1 MLVEAKVLFY
11 TFLNICLFRRKPQDI
26 PASTGLLFFTLSAYA
41 LTAIFLLLVTESP
54 ARTMISAILEVTI
67 LSGFVYILLML
78 TNKKSRYLQTLTS
91 LYGIGAVL
99 SLIALPVY
107 ILMST
112 YSDNQLS
119 QDPLHSL
126 SMLALA
132 CLAIWN
138 LVIMSYV
145 LRHALETGIF
155 TSFMLAISYM
165 WLMLSISSTLFANGN
180 T

>member
-1 MLVEAKVLFY
+1 
-11 TFLNICLFRRKPQDI
+11 
-26 PASTGLLFFTLSAYA
+26 
-41 LTAIFLLLVTESP
+41 
-54 ARTMISAILEVTI
+54 
-67 LSGFVYILLML
+67 ML